1 MNPEIRLHH
10 SIEEIGEA
18 AWNGLATHD
27 NPFVSFPFFHALEK
41 HRCVGSHSGWETYFL
56 GAWDGECLLG
66 VVPLYLKSNSYG
78 EFVFDWTWADAYRQ
92 FGGNYY
98 PKLVVAVPYT
108 PATGPR
114 LLIKDKASSDGV
126 DDTLIQATLDIA
138 RQNGISSLHWLFP
151 TESEVSGLERMGL
164 LRRVGVQYHWEN
176 PGYRDFQDYL
186 DALSSSKRK
195 MVRRERRRVAEQ
207 GVEIRR
213 LWGKELDEEQRQTV
227 YRLYAEIYQRKWGYA
242 TLTEGFF
249 NALGDTMGDQL
260 LVVLAYKS
268 GRCVAGAIDFAG
280 GGVLYGRHWGC
291 FEHFDQLHFE
301 LCYYQGIEMAIEQ
314 GWRRFEPGAQGEH
327 KIARGFLPVKTYSA
341 HWLAHPGFRSAVE
354 KFLLAESRDIDEWAR
369 ELNSHSP
376 FRAAGS

>member
-1 MNPEIRLHH
+1 MSVEIRLHR
-10 SIEEIGEA
+10 SLEEIAPDQWA
-18 AWNGLATHD
+18 ALATDD
-27 NPFVSFPFFHALEK
+27 NPFVSYPFLAALERQ
-41 HRCVGSHSGWETYFL
+41 HCVGPHAGWEPRFL
-56 GAWDGECLLG
+56 GAWQSDQLVGA
-66 VVPLYLKSNSYG
+66 VPLYMKSNSYG
-78 EFVFDWTWADAYRQ
+78 EFVFDWSWADAYRQ

-114 LLIKDKASSDGV
+114 LLLRPEA
-126 DDTLIQATLDIA
+126 DTQSTGLALIRAAIDLA
-138 RQNGISSLHWLFP
+138 RENNLSSLHWLFP
-151 TESEVSGLERMGL
+151 VAGELPLLESAGMN
-164 LRRVGVQYHWEN
+164 RRIGVQYHWNN

-186 DALSSSKRK
+186 DSLTASKRK

-207 GVEIRR
+207 GIEIRR
-213 LWGKELDEEQRQTV
+213 FWGDELDDEQWRTV
-227 YRLYAEIYQRKWGYA
+227 YALYAEIYQRKWGYA

-249 NALGDTMGDQL
+249 REVGRALGRQTL
-260 LVVLAYKS
+260 IFLAYHR
-268 GRCVAGAIDFAG
+268 GRCVAGAIEFVG

-341 HWLAHPGFRSAVE
+341 HWIAHPQFRRAVE
-354 KFLLAESRDIDEWAR
+354 RFLAAETR
-369 ELNSHSP
+369 EMEEIIEDLGTHSP
-376 FRAAGS
+376 FRREA